1 MKKNINEQLNID
13 FKNGTW
19 STSNG
24 GNNSNG
30 GNLTTTQG
38 KEGSFDASNKPK
50 LVNSFADFDASKEEK
65 FTNSSADFDA
75 SEEEKVP
82 VPADFDASKEVKS
95 PTPSINDIKPLNGK
109 KLSDM
114 SAVEIAG
121 LSELQQKI
129 EYEKLNTIEKSIVDK
144 TLGKKISSPS
154 TTTNSTKSNNSK
166 NSFYPNTADDGS
178 DDLTQ

>member
-19 STSNG
+19 STTNGGNNSNR

-38 KEGSFDASNKPK
+38 KEGSFDASNELKS
-50 LVNSFADFDASKEEK
+50 VD
-65 FTNSSADFDA
+65 SSADFDA

-114 SAVEIAG
+114 SAIEIAG

-154 TTTNSTKSNNSK
+154 TTTNTTKSNNSK
-166 NSFYPNTADDGS
+166 NSFYPNTSDDGS
-178 DDLTQ
+178 DDLTK